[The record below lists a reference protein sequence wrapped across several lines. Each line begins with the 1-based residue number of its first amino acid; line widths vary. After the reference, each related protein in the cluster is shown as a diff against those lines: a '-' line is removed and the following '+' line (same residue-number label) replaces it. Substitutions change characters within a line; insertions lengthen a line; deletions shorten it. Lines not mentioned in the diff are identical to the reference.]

1 MASASK
7 LLLVVPANN
16 TTMEP
21 ELRSLCPQV
30 ADFLVA
36 KVKRPP
42 RTLTIED
49 LPAYAA
55 ATIDAIEPFAH
66 EPIDLV
72 VFGCTA
78 AGFLAG
84 PEGNATIV
92 RKIGE
97 RLRLPVVSTTEAMVA
112 VLREA
117 GVGSTAIVTPYLTPV
132 NDGLSAYLQRSGI
145 GVERLESFLCK
156 TTEELGRV
164 TQQQILELALTTVT
178 PRSKALFIACS
189 QLPTLGILPTLRQT
203 LGIPVWSSIAATAWV
218 ANRALAAKPALPV
231 AP

>member
-1 MASASK
+1 MASAPR

-21 ELRSLCPQV
+21 ELRALCPQV
-30 ADFLVA
+30 ADFLLA

-42 RTLTIED
+42 RTLTIDD
-49 LPAYAA
+49 LPDYGA
-55 ATIDAIEPFAH
+55 ATVAAIEPFVC
-66 EPIDLV
+66 ERIDLV

-84 PEGNATIV
+84 PEGNAAIV

-97 RLRLPVVSTTEAMVA
+97 GLRLPVVSTTEAMIA

-117 GVGSTAIVTPYLTPV
+117 GVSSATIVTPYLTPV
-132 NDGLSAYLQRSGI
+132 NDGLSAYLRRSGI
-145 GVERLESFLCK
+145 AVERLESFLCK

-164 TQQQILELALTTVT
+164 TQEQVMQLALATVT
-178 PRSKALFIACS
+178 PHSQALFIACS
-189 QLPTLGILPTLRQT
+189 QLPTLGIVPTLRQS
-203 LGIPVWSSIAATAWV
+203 LGIPVWSSIAATAW
-218 ANRALAAKPALPV
+218 AADRALETAVPV
-231 AP
+231 A

>member
-1 MASASK
+1 MASAPR

-21 ELRSLCPQV
+21 ELRALCPQV

-42 RTLTIED
+42 RTLTIDD
-49 LPAYAA
+49 LPDYGA
-55 ATIDAIEPFAH
+55 ATVAAIEPFVR
-66 EPIDLV
+66 ERIDLV

-84 PEGNATIV
+84 PEGNAAIV

-117 GVGSTAIVTPYLTPV
+117 GVSSAAIVTPYLTPV
-132 NDGLSAYLQRSGI
+132 NDGLSAYLRRSGI
-145 GVERLESFLCK
+145 AVERLESFLCK

-164 TQQQILELALTTVT
+164 TQEQVMELALATVM
-178 PRSKALFIACS
+178 PHSQALFIACS
-189 QLPTLGILPTLRQT
+189 QLPTLGIIPTLRRN
-203 LGIPVWSSIAATAWV
+203 LGIPVWSSIAATAW
-218 ANRALAAKPALPV
+218 AADRALETAVPV
-231 AP
+231 AQ